1 MVQRQVFP
9 CTGGGGTLRCSVCF
23 TALSQSFSLCQG
35 RLYFTR
41 RPVSSLL
48 TPPDKQCPRTVFSS
62 ARMQNFYWTTHSLL
76 TFCLQWDHQ
85 ELPLAQIHWAAIPE
99 STVSAVCA
107 AGGAAPFTSKLRQFG
122 AWYKTCRTVTS
133 STSLHLHA
141 LPQHHLLLFYV
152 RSLYYF
158 FTVLFFA
165 TVLTESFTYHL
176 LTKKK
181 VLGWGQG
188 KGLPRNAMVFQC
200 SPGGRSQRPRPNI
213 SSVLRTT
220 DILSTRPNWI

>member
-76 TFCLQWDHQ
+76 TFCLQRDHQ

-181 VLGWGQG
+181 CWDGDKEKVYPEMPWFFSVALEDG
-188 KGLPRNAMVFQC
+188 ASV
-200 SPGGRSQRPRPNI
+200 PG
-213 SSVLRTT
+213 RT
-220 DILSTRPNWI
+220 

>member
-76 TFCLQWDHQ
+76 MFCLQRDHQ
-85 ELPLAQIHWAAIPE
+85 ELPLAQIHWVAIPE

-158 FTVLFFA
+158 F
-165 TVLTESFTYHL
+165 L
-176 LTKKK
+176 LCCFLLLCLLK
-181 VLGWGQG
+181 
-188 KGLPRNAMVFQC
+188 
-200 SPGGRSQRPRPNI
+200 
-213 SSVLRTT
+213 VLRTIYLLKKKCWDGDKEKVCPEMPWFFSVALEDGASVPGRT
-220 DILSTRPNWI
+220 

>member
-1 MVQRQVFP
+1 MPKNGLFLCP
-9 CTGGGGTLRCSVCF
+9 HAELLLDNPL
-23 TALSQSFSLCQG
+23 TAE
-35 RLYFTR
+35 
-41 RPVSSLL
+41 
-48 TPPDKQCPRTVFSS
+48 
-62 ARMQNFYWTTHSLL
+62 
-76 TFCLQWDHQ
+76 FCLQWDHQ
-85 ELPLAQIHWAAIPE
+85 ELPLAQIHWAAIPK

-122 AWYKTCRTVTS
+122 AWCKTRRTVTS

-213 SSVLRTT
+213 SSVLRTR

>member
-76 TFCLQWDHQ
+76 MFCLQRDHQ
-85 ELPLAQIHWAAIPE
+85 ELPLAQIHWAAIPK

-122 AWYKTCRTVTS
+122 AWCKTRRTVTS

-213 SSVLRTT
+213 SSVLRTR